1 VTTLN
6 GGTLAVQTLAN
17 GGVPSGIG
25 ASSNAT
31 SNLVFNGG
39 SLRYLG
45 AGNSTDR
52 LFTLGPSGGTIRSSG
67 TGPLNFTNPG
77 ALALQASN
85 MSTTLT
91 LSGNN
96 TGANTFAPIIVD
108 NPLGNTT
115 GLTKSGSGLWAV
127 TGNGTQTG
135 VTTIS
140 GGTLQISSI
149 ANGGVVQTA
158 LNLYGPSNLT
168 TTANTTTGDT
178 VVGVSDASNLTDGQ
192 VASGLGIPNGT
203 TITDVDYTNNLVTL
217 SMAVTS
223 NSTSGAS
230 VTFAGLAIANMT
242 TDISGVTP
250 GEVLVGPGLSTGT
263 VVTNIDLVDNA
274 LILNQAPFQTNLNEV
289 NLNTFTANPLGGST
303 NDPSNLII
311 NGGTLQYVGPAGSTD
326 RLFTVGSA
334 NATVDSSGTGA
345 LNFTNP
351 GSLTFNGTAS
361 SVLTLTGNAAA
372 VNTFAPVI
380 GDPVSGNTSVVT
392 SGTTTWMLT
401 GLNTYS
407 GGTTITGGTLQISSD
422 SNLGTGN
429 LTVGNGT
436 AEYLLG
442 FTSTRNISLTSA
454 NSTILVD
461 SGQALT
467 LNGNISGTGTLN
479 FNGVGTLG
487 GTNTY
492 SGGTFLNGNVTLT
505 SVTGLGTGSTTLE
518 NGSTLIEPNAT
529 TAGTGLG
536 VNLIVATGATANFTF
551 TSNASASYSGLLSG
565 SNSSVLNLTAA
576 SSPLTLSGT
585 TSQFANF
592 TGTLNVLA
600 VGSAGLRI
608 FNSGTYTGFANMTL
622 NLENTTG
629 ALFDHNTGQTVVI
642 GNLSGNPGSQLNGDN
657 SGTAGNTTW
666 QIGGLNGTS
675 TFAGNITDSGA
686 SNHSILN
693 KVGTGILTLTGNN
706 TFAGNATFTGGE
718 VNFGSL
724 TNLGTGILNFNGGG
738 LQWAT
743 SSNTDIS
750 TRTVNFSTGGA
761 VLDTNGNDVTLA
773 NAIGNGG
780 AGGLTKIGNGNLFL
794 NHAESYSGNTTI
806 SVGNI
811 VLDVPGV
818 LPTSSNVTVGS
829 GAILNVNGQNATIG
843 SLSGAGNVS
852 LGSGSLT
859 TGGNNLSPT
868 FAGTISGVADGGLIK
883 NGTGVLTL
891 SGTSTYVGPTLVN
904 AGNLDLTGTLSS
916 SPVTVANGAILNG
929 NGTIGGNLTLNQG
942 GKISLGGPIA
952 NTLTVGNFTWN
963 ATSTT
968 PGMQFS
974 LTDTSST
981 LDILGNFTRGS
992 SSGLGQ
998 YVFDFQGS
1006 GFFSG
1011 VYTLIDFGSV
1021 DPAFT
1026 LSDFSY
1032 VNLGTNESGAFSIN
1046 ANSLTFNIAP
1056 IPEPATWT
1064 LLIGAASLLAVWRKR
1079 RKGVR

>member
-1 VTTLN
+1 
-6 GGTLAVQTLAN
+6 
-17 GGVPSGIG
+17 
-25 ASSNAT
+25 
-31 SNLVFNGG
+31 
-39 SLRYLG
+39 
-45 AGNSTDR
+45 
-52 LFTLGPSGGTIRSSG
+52 
-67 TGPLNFTNPG
+67 
-77 ALALQASN
+77 

-168 TTANTTTGDT
+168 ITTDGSMT
-178 VVGVSDASNLTDGQ
+178 VGVNDASNLTTGQ
-192 VASGLGIPNGT
+192 VVTAPNIPSGA

-217 SMAVTS
+217 TVAA
-223 NSTSGAS
+223 NSTSSGEAAN
-230 VTFAGLAIANMT
+230 FAGLAIANMT

-263 VVTNIDLVDNA
+263 VVTSIDLVDNA

-351 GSLTFNGTAS
+351 GSLAFNGTAS
-361 SVLTLTGNAAA
+361 TVLTLTGNAAA
-372 VNTFAPVI
+372 VNTFAPII
-380 GDPVSGNTSVVT
+380 GDPLAGNTSLVK
-392 SGTTTWMLT
+392 SGTTTWALT
-401 GLNTYS
+401 AANTYT
-407 GGTTITGGTLQISSD
+407 GGTTISGGTLQINSS
-422 SNLGTGN
+422 SSLGTGN
-429 LTVGNGT
+429 LSLGNGT
-436 AEYLLG
+436 LEYLTA
-442 FTSTRNISLTSA
+442 FTSTRNIALTSA

-461 SGQALT
+461 DGQALT

-492 SGGTFLNGNVTLT
+492 SGGTFLNGNVTLA
-505 SVTGLGTGSTTLE
+505 SVTGLGTGNTTLE

-529 TAGTGLG
+529 TAPALNA
-536 VNLIVATGATANFTF
+536 NLIVAAGATANLTF
-551 TSNASASYSGLLSG
+551 SNNGSTSFSGLLSG
-565 SNSSVLNLTAA
+565 SNTSVLNFSTIA
-576 SSPLTLSGT
+576 STMTLNGPT
-585 TSQFANF
+585 NQFANF
-592 TGTLNVLA
+592 TGTLNVVQL
-600 VGSAGLRI
+600 GTSGLRLTT
-608 FNSGTYTGFANMTL
+608 SGTYTSFANMTL
-622 NLENTTG
+622 NLATNGT
-629 ALFDHNTGQTVVI
+629 LFEHNTGQTVII
-642 GNLSGNPGSQLNGDN
+642 GNLTGIAGSQLNGDN

-666 QIGGLNGTS
+666 QIGGLNANS
-675 TFAGNITDSGA
+675 TYAGNITDNGTT
-686 SNHSILN
+686 NHSILN

-743 SSNTDIS
+743 STNTDIS
-750 TRTVNFSTGGA
+750 TRTVNFSAGAA

-794 NHAESYSGNTTI
+794 NHAESYTGNTTI
-806 SVGNI
+806 NGGNI

-818 LPTSSNVTVGS
+818 LPTTSNVSVAS

-852 LGSGSLT
+852 LGSGALT

-868 FAGTISGVADGGLIK
+868 FGGSISGVADGGLVK
-883 NGTGVLTL
+883 NGTGTLTL
-891 SGTSTYVGPTLVN
+891 SGTSTYVGPTLIS
-904 AGNLDLTGTLSS
+904 AGNLDLTGSLSS
-916 SPVTVANGAILNG
+916 SPVTVNSGAILQSG
-929 NGTIGGNLTLNQG
+929 NGTISNSLTLNQG
-942 GKISLGGPIA
+942 GKLSLAGPTV

-968 PGMQFS
+968 PGLQFS
-974 LTDTSST
+974 LLDPTTTDT
-981 LDILGNFTRGS
+981 LNVLGNFTRGS
-992 SSGLGQ
+992 SAGVGQ
-998 YVFDFQGS
+998 YVFDFDNT
-1006 GFFSG
+1006 GFFGG
-1011 VYTLIDFGSV
+1011 VYTLIDFGSI
-1021 DPAFT
+1021 DPGFT
-1026 LSDFSY
+1026 VSDFSY
-1032 VNLGTNESGAFSIN
+1032 VNLFSTENGSFSIN
-1046 ANSLTFNIAP
+1046 ANSLTFNISSV
-1056 IPEPATWT
+1056 PEPATWT
-1064 LLIGAASLLAVWRKR
+1064 LLLGAGSLLAVWRKR
-1079 RKGVR
+1079 RQRVR